1 MCRCE
6 ASGDQL
12 VPRSYAAD
20 NWTQP
25 YTTAAVCGADGRAY
39 ETSDAASDAGVRVV
53 SCNSCGACSTDENIA
68 VYHGLGKRMTVEAT
82 KCAILNLFL
91 GRAASRACITGWM
104 GLRGGC
110 ADCWQRNM
118 DCTTAHCFEECILG
132 HGNPLTAS
140 NNPDGGTELSSC
152 LACDELRCSPAFL
165 RCGGANRRLAGVAT
179 DIERTDGEICAAAER
194 PP

>member
-1 MCRCE
+1 
-6 ASGDQL
+6 
-12 VPRSYAAD
+12 
-20 NWTQP
+20 
-25 YTTAAVCGADGRAY
+25 
-39 ETSDAASDAGVRVV
+39 
-53 SCNSCGACSTDENIA
+53 
-68 VYHGLGKRMTVEAT
+68 MTVEAT